1 MNKKYCFQVKFDK
14 KELVQTTENERKVLI
29 RGLASTNNLDRY
41 SDIVEPGAFA
51 KSIATYMLNPVMLL
65 QHNHE
70 KPIGRFLS
78 ANIVP
83 NGIEVVGEILHNE
96 DEVMEKVEKGV
107 MSAFSIGYIPKKYEV
122 RSPDGVL
129 LATEEG
135 ITEDAPMSALF
146 DDKNTR
152 IIKELDLLE
161 ISIVSIPANAQSVF
175 ALEASTK
182 SFFGDMEKT
191 WQEELK
197 SLAEKSENQN
207 EESSENNELP
217 PSGDELVE
225 NDNGAN
231 EVISGILAD
240 DENSSTVAETDENSE
255 KIESEKSFENSEAKN
270 ISDAPSKTFD
280 FSTEIKSQAEQIEKH
295 DTVLKSLVELV
306 ENQNA
311 EIEHL
316 KKILSEVSVRKGLS
330 NYSTQKNT
338 EKSFFQKMFDEANKN
353 NS

>member
-14 KELVQTTENERKVLI
+14 KELVQTSEKERKVLI
-29 RGLASTNNLDRY
+29 RGLASTSNLDRY

-135 ITEDAPMSALF
+135 IVESAPMNALF
-146 DDKNTR
+146 DTKNTR
-152 IIKELDLLE
+152 VIKELDLLE
-161 ISIVSIPANAQSVF
+161 ISIVSSPANAQSVF

-197 SLAEKSENQN
+197 SLAQKSEDQN
-207 EESSENNELP
+207 EESSENNKLP

-225 NDNGAN
+225 NDNVAN
-231 EVISGILAD
+231 EVISEILAD
-240 DENSSTVAETDENSE
+240 DENSSAATEADENLE
-255 KIESEKSFENSEAKN
+255 KIESEKYFENSEAKN
-270 ISDAPSKTFD
+270 ISDNISKNSD
-280 FSTEIKSQAEQIEKH
+280 LLTEIKTQAEQIEKYN
-295 DTVLKSLVELV
+295 TALKHLVELV

-316 KKILSEVSVRKGLS
+316 KKILSEVFVRKGLS
-330 NYSTQKNT
+330 NYNTQKQP

>member
-65 QHNHE
+65 QHNPE

-83 NGIEVVGEILHNE
+83 NGIEVIGEILHNE
-96 DEVMEKVEKGV
+96 DGVMEKVEKGV

-122 RSPDGVL
+122 RSPDGTL

-135 ITEDAPMSALF
+135 ITENAPMSALF
-146 DDKNTR
+146 DNKNTR
-152 IIKELDLLE
+152 VIKELDLLE

-197 SLAEKSENQN
+197 SLAEKSEDQN

-225 NDNGAN
+225 NDNVAN
-231 EVISGILAD
+231 EVISGIIAEA
-240 DENSSTVAETDENSE
+240 ENSSAVTET
-255 KIESEKSFENSEAKN
+255 
-270 ISDAPSKTFD
+270 DAPSKIFD
-280 FSTEIKSQAEQIEKH
+280 FSTEIKAQAEKNE
-295 DTVLKSLVELV
+295 TYETALKGLVELV

-311 EIEHL
+311 EIEQM
-316 KKILSEVSVRKGLS
+316 KNIISEISVRKGLS
-330 NYSTQKNT
+330 NYSTQKQP